1 MTNVLLEKKG
11 NIAVATI
18 NRPKA
23 LNALNSA
30 VVADLDEMIGQI
42 MADEEIRALVITGS
56 GEKAFVAGADI
67 GEMSTLTKAEGEAFG
82 KLGNDVFRR
91 LEKLPIPTIA
101 AVNGFAL
108 GGGCELSMSCDI
120 RICADTAVFGQPE
133 TGLGIT
139 PGFGGTQR
147 LARLVGPGMAKQ
159 LIYTAKNIKADEALR
174 IGLVNA
180 VYPAE
185 ELMPAAEKMAST
197 IAKNAPIAVR
207 ACKKA
212 INEGLEAKMDDAI
225 VIEDLAYLCMDFRK
239 PLGRPF
245 EAPYQASVARYTD
258 NYILLVSGSK
268 IFSYAGQRIAVAA
281 ISDALFRR
289 EYPALR
295 RRYNIGR
302 LGDAYVLVFL
312 YAASSGT
319 SHSAQ
324 HALAAMFRAAADGE
338 LDFVGEASEY
348 ARRARLTKETFLRHG
363 FRIVY
368 DKDRDEPVSDGFF
381 YTVGYG
387 AMTSAELLSELLLY
401 GICAI
406 SLTSTGSR
414 QSGIRVCVS
423 QMNRP
428 EQFEM
433 LEERLTAFAENNR

>member
-1 MTNVLLEKKG
+1 MKIPFDRSYLRSALERMD
-11 NIAVATI
+11 IADIAQATI
-18 NRPKA
+18 RQSGDIARMMERETGAEFLHLEMGVPGLPPEQVGVEAECAA
-23 LNALNSA
+23 LQRG
-30 VVADLDEMIGQI
+30 VASQYPAMPGIPELKTAASRFIEAFLDVKVAPEGC
-42 MADEEIRALVITGS
+42 VPTVGS
-56 GEKAFVAGADI
+56 MQGSFAAFLMCSQLDPAKNKILFIDPGFPVQRSQVRILGIPSESFDIYDYRGEKLGPKIESCLAAGDVAAIVYSNPNNPAWICLTEDELRTI
-67 GEMSTLTKAEGEAFG
+67 GGLATKY
-82 KLGNDVFRR
+82 D
-91 LEKLPIPTIA
+91 
-101 AVNGFAL
+101 AV
-108 GGGCELSMSCDI
+108 
-120 RICADTAVFGQPE
+120 
-133 TGLGIT
+133 
-139 PGFGGTQR
+139 
-147 LARLVGPGMAKQ
+147 
-159 LIYTAKNIKADEALR
+159 
-174 IGLVNA
+174 
-180 VYPAE
+180 
-185 ELMPAAEKMAST
+185 
-197 IAKNAPIAVR
+197 
-207 ACKKA
+207 
-212 INEGLEAKMDDAI
+212 